1 MLISIHKLGEVGI
14 SSNLIGSL
22 SLTSGQREVDNETM
36 ASVNSRFAEVTKN
49 DILGMQDITIPNDI
63 KEATKL

>member
-1 MLISIHKLGEVGI
+1 
-14 SSNLIGSL
+14 
-22 SLTSGQREVDNETM
+22 M

-63 KEATKL
+63 KEAMKL